1 MTRARLA
8 IAFIVFLAIIIS
20 GAGAGA
26 VYFWFT
32 QVVVSPGPLQEP
44 VRVVIPPGEGL
55 SAISKRLVEANVID
69 RAWLFE
75 LEARRTSQTRAL
87 KPGEYQFDSGV
98 SAARVLEKIVVRNVV
113 VHFVTIP
120 EGVVTGDILRVLNA
134 EEVLSGETASGIEEG
149 ALLPETYS
157 YEWGDTRAGLI
168 GRMRDDQTKL
178 LEQLWADRAP
188 NLPLSSP
195 EEAVILASI
204 VEKETG
210 VDTER
215 RRVAAV
221 FINRLR
227 RGMRL
232 QSDPTVI
239 YGLAPDEGNLGRPLT
254 RADLAQPTPY
264 NTYVI
269 EGLPPGPICHP
280 GREAIAAVLNPL
292 DSQELY
298 FVADGTGG
306 HAFATTLREHN
317 RNVAKWRRIERSQ
330 RSGRSE

>member
-1 MTRARLA
+1 MTRVRIA
-8 IAFIVFLAIIIS
+8 IAFVAILATIF
-20 GAGAGA
+20 AGAGA
-26 VYFWFT
+26 LHFWFA
-32 QVVVSPGPLQEP
+32 QAVMSPGPLHESA
-44 VRVVIPPGEGL
+44 RVVIPPGEGL
-55 SAISKRLVEANVID
+55 SAISKRLMAANVID

-75 LEARRTSQTRAL
+75 LEALRTSQTRAL

-98 SAARVLEKIVVRNVV
+98 SAAGVLKKIVGRDVV

-120 EGVVTGDILRVLNA
+120 EGVVTADILRVLAA
-134 EEVLSGETASGIEEG
+134 EDALSGESAADVEEG
-149 ALLPETYS
+149 TLLPETYS

-168 GRMRDDQTKL
+168 GRMRADHIKL
-178 LEQLWADRAP
+178 LEQLWAGRAA
-188 NLPLSSP
+188 NLPLSLP
-195 EEAVILASI
+195 KEAVILASI

-221 FINRLR
+221 FINRLK

-239 YGLAPDEGNLGRPLT
+239 YGLARDEGSLGRPLT

-264 NTYVI
+264 NTYAI
-269 EGLPPGPICHP
+269 GGLPPGPICHP

-292 DSQELY
+292 ESQELY
-298 FVADGTGG
+298 FVADGSGG